1 MLAKKYSVIVSLLS
15 MLLFITCK
23 SSLSSCL
30 SSLSKNSVNTYS
42 DSNLLPSCHQ
52 TGDEQKDPKIP
63 YDSEDSN
70 DQDCKCAISYS
81 EPIHSTEIY
90 AFKSYSKILYSDFAL
105 LSFRKFHSSLH
116 KIIYLKEYPYLSYSI
131 SLDTI
136 RLLI

>member
-81 EPIHSTEIY
+81 EPIHSAEIY
-90 AFKSYSKILYSDFAL
+90 ALKGYSKIHYADFAL
-105 LSFRKFHSSLH
+105 VSFRKFHLAKYKTLNQAKH
-116 KIIYLKEYPYLSYSI
+116 HRLTYSI